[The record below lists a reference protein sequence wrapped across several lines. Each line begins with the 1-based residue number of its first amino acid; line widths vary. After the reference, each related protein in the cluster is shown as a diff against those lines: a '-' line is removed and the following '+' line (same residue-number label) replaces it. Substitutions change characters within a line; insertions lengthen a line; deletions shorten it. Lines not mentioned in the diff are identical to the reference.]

1 MASGSYLI
9 HEFLRLLY
17 HQCDVLLRLTPL
29 NVLFVRLTVS
39 SKFQFKKNYNF
50 LENISWFRLYRV
62 NYQNN
67 IKISNS

>member
-39 SKFQFKKNYNF
+39 SKFQFKIF
-50 LENISWFRLYRV
+50 LIFL
-62 NYQNN
+62 
-67 IKISNS
+67 KIFHGLDFTELIIRTI

>member
-39 SKFQFKKNYNF
+39 SKFQFKKIIIF
-50 LENISWFRLYRV
+50 L
-62 NYQNN
+62 
-67 IKISNS
+67 KIFHGLDFTELIIRTI